1 MKLYLTGL
9 AGLDKCPPENIK
21 LDFTN
26 ESVRVRVGPLSETA
40 SKIFT
45 FSINKTCHKINPD
58 KSHHKVKSD
67 YLLVFLAKHNP
78 GSDWSHITFAEKVAA
93 DNKKKADEP
102 KMDDKA
108 DPSAG
113 LMNVSQWVVLLRSV

>member
-1 MKLYLTGL
+1 M
-9 AGLDKCPPENIK
+9 
-21 LDFTN
+21 
-26 ESVRVRVGPLSETA
+26 RVGPLSETVN
-40 SKIFT
+40 KIFT
-45 FSINKTCHKINPD
+45 FSINKTCHQINPD

-78 GSDWSHITFAEKVAA
+78 GSDWSHITFAEKVTARTVCSLTGLSLPLSLSPQVAA

-113 LMNVSQWVVLLRSV
+113 LMNVSQSGLCCVPVSE